1 MCVDANAGERAAARE
16 RAAQKDSIFAQER
29 LKFHNKET
37 QLETTQNRNV
47 IGLSRDLSDA
57 YATALAQ
64 QGKGR
69 KQLENAARKY
79 FRSKGTVNEGGRS
92 RRFGLANYQG
102 LLAAQSEVEGIIDN
116 VFGRNEAY
124 ALEGAKRKFQ
134 AQQAIGREA
143 LGIPAAYGAPVMMP
157 PTNRLGGALQVAT
170 QVASIAGTVA
180 GIPGAGSFFGSIG
193 KGIGGLFGGGLA
205 SSARLGSLATAQTGI
220 PTGVFASASDI
231 KLKENIE
238 QIGISPQGYKIYE
251 FNYKGF
257 TDRWRGAMAQDVVK
271 KNPMAVGIR
280 DGYLTVD
287 YSKIDVNMEVV

>member
-1 MCVDANAGERAAARE
+1 MCVDANAGARAQARAEAAK
-16 RAAQKDSIFAQER
+16 KDAIFAQQG
-29 LKFHNKET
+29 LQFFNKET
-37 QLETTQNRNV
+37 QLARTQNRNV
-47 IGLSRDLSDA
+47 IGLSRDQSDA
-57 YATALAQ
+57 YAGALAA

-92 RRFGLANYQG
+92 RRFGVANYQG
-102 LLAAQSEVEGIIDN
+102 LLAAQSEVESVIDN
-116 VFGRNEAY
+116 ILGRNLAY
-124 ALEGAKRKFQ
+124 SQQGAVRKFQ
-134 AQQAIGREA
+134 AAQARGREA

-157 PTNRLGGALQVAT
+157 PTNRLGGALQIAS
-170 QVASIAGTVA
+170 QVASIY
-180 GIPGAGSFFGSIG
+180 SS
-193 KGIGGLFGGGLA
+193 FGGFGLNFGGPK
-205 SSARLGSLATAQTGI
+205 LGPLGNPLSTQTSMFTGI

-238 QIGISPQGYKIYE
+238 EVGVSPNGHKIYE

-257 TDRWRGAMAQDVVK
+257 KDRWRGVMAQDVVK